1 MSRREPD
8 GRHLEKKRKNK
19 KEENIF
25 EFCLGATLL
34 NKPEITRRKLGKH
47 TGSLKELKGMAD
59 SHGILSKCVLEV
71 LVVWGAMVGF
81 LTSIECA
88 YNVPL
93 IFAAYAMMALF
104 FSWIFKTGK
113 TWIRDLW
120 YVAFLVLFIGFVVVF
135 RKYIN
140 SGFYAMINEFLD
152 HVTDYYGASEVK
164 VFKDELVAGKDGFP
178 VYIAVHIG
186 VVCHGGLL
194 SSWPGQSR
202 GS

>member
-8 GRHLEKKRKNK
+8 GRHLEKKRK
-19 KEENIF
+19 NIF

-104 FSWIFKTGK
+104 FSWIFKTDKG
-113 TWIRDLW
+113 
-120 YVAFLVLFIGFVVVF
+120 
-135 RKYIN
+135 
-140 SGFYAMINEFLD
+140 S
-152 HVTDYYGASEVK
+152 
-164 VFKDELVAGKDGFP
+164 
-178 VYIAVHIG
+178 
-186 VVCHGGLL
+186 VVCCVSGIVYRVCGGVQKIHKQWFLCHDK
-194 SSWPGQSR
+194 
-202 GS
+202 